1 MKTYPMNMDL
11 FLESYQGDDMR
22 YGQDYDKYVCDDRD
36 TSEYVQMIRE
46 CRTRNLNILGGN
58 SKIRK
63 KSGLKTT
70 SQKNGRWFSYTHF

>member
-36 TSEYVQMIRE
+36 TSEYVQMIQGE
-46 CRTRNLNILGGN
+46 YPKVCVNLQTDV
-58 SKIRK
+58 R
-63 KSGLKTT
+63 
-70 SQKNGRWFSYTHF
+70 

>member
-11 FLESYQGDDMR
+11 FLESYQGDAMR

-46 CRTRNLNILGGN
+46 MSDEEFERYLE
-58 SKIRK
+58 K
-63 KSGLKTT
+63 LKAEE
-70 SQKNGRWFSYTHF
+70 KN

>member
-11 FLESYQGDDMR
+11 FLESYQGDDIR

-46 CRTRNLNILGGN
+46 MSDEEFEHFGRQ
-58 SKIRK
+58 
-63 KSGLKTT
+63 LKDKE
-70 SQKNGRWFSYTHF
+70 KNQD

>member
-46 CRTRNLNILGGN
+46 MSDEGI
-58 SKIRK
+58 
-63 KSGLKTT
+63 
-70 SQKNGRWFSYTHF
+70 